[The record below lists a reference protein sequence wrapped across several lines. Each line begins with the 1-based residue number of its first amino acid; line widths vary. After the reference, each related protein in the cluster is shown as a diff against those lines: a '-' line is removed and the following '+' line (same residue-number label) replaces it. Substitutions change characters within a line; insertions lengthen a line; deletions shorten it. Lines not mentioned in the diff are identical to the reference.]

1 MRKTLIIAALVAA
14 SASAAQAATVDTSA
28 GTQGLVFQ
36 FSGLSDLG
44 VSSYNAGVV
53 PSLSLD
59 PDIDIDDAGL
69 FGIGFKHYL
78 SDMLAIRPSVELG
91 IANVKED
98 ARVGGETD
106 EKVSLTSIGLSA
118 ILEKHMPSPA
128 APVSP
133 FLGVGA
139 GFGVASVKFEPH
151 RATNPGQGEHLETK
165 ISGTSF
171 AAFGVAG
178 FEVAVMDGV
187 NLGGEYRLGFKATS
201 ASEEIE
207 RQGVETDKNDG
218 SAFSLGFSTA
228 SLFATIAWQ

>member
-14 SASAAQAATVDTSA
+14 SASAAGAATVDTSA

-53 PSLSLD
+53 PS
-59 PDIDIDDAGL
+59 IGIGGEFDIDDAGL

-78 SDMLAIRPSVELG
+78 SDMLAIRPSLELG
-91 IANVKED
+91 IASVKED
-98 ARVGGETD
+98 ARTGGETD

-139 GFGVASVKFEPH
+139 GFGVGSVKYEPH
-151 RATNPGQGEHLETK
+151 RNNNPTQGELLETK
-165 ISGTSF
+165 VSGTSF
-171 AAFGVAG
+171 AAFGLAG

-187 NLGGEYRLGFKATS
+187 NLGGEYRLGFKSTS
-201 ASEEIE
+201 ASEEVE
-207 RQGVETDKNDG
+207 RQGVETDKNDV

-228 SLFATIAWQ
+228 SLFATIAWK

>member
-118 ILEKHMPSPA
+118 ILALLRRLNAE
-128 APVSP
+128 
-133 FLGVGA
+133 LGLTILLITHEMDVVKSICDS
-139 GFGVASVKFEPH
+139 VA
-151 RATNPGQGEHLETK
+151 
-165 ISGTSF
+165 IMSG
-171 AAFGVAG
+171 GRV
-178 FEVAVMDGV
+178 
-187 NLGGEYRLGFKATS
+187 
-201 ASEEIE
+201 EE
-207 RQGVETDKNDG
+207 
-218 SAFSLGFSTA
+218 
-228 SLFATIAWQ
+228 